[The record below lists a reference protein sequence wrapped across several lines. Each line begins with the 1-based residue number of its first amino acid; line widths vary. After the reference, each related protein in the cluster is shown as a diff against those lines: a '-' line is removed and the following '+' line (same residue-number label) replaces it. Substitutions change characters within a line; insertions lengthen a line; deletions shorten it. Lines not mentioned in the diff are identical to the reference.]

1 MKNRLLKLISV
12 MMTVVL
18 LSAVVSI
25 GVSAEGDRGYIVVT
39 DTVAANTGLDVSD
52 AVQSLIDSNPNRT
65 IYFPDGEYVLAKPI
79 YTPADPELSV
89 SLELSDFAVL
99 KAGEGWA
106 KGEAVVQLGGKN
118 PANDTHTVGSNYS
131 FEGGVI
137 DGSGV
142 ANGISINGGRET
154 AVRNVSIKHTVV
166 GLHIM
171 YGANSGSS
179 DSDIFGLNII
189 GTGGTDSVGIL
200 LEGFDN
206 TVTNVRIGCV
216 YTGVHVK
223 SGGNVLRNVHPLY
236 YSDYTDY
243 ENSCGFLIESGN
255 NWFDYC
261 YSDQFAIGFRTT
273 DYGTST
279 FNNCFC
285 YWYSPSGGTQTGFR
299 ADKYFNSNITS
310 LTLGF
315 KSETENT
322 VLSVG
327 EIGGTG
333 TISTLDV
340 DKRIVADKSYLAYME
355 DMSAFTRIYGFF
367 VLVFNWLVN
376 AVIG

>member
-1 MKNRLLKLISV
+1 MKKYLLKVLSSV
-12 MMTVVL
+12 LCIALVF
-18 LSAVVSI
+18 AVVCV
-25 GVSAEGDRGYIVVT
+25 GASADSDRGYIVVT
-39 DTVAANTGLDVSD
+39 DTVAANTGEDVSD
-52 AVQSLIDSNPNRT
+52 AVQSIIDSNPNRT
-65 IYFPDGEYVLAKPI
+65 IYFPDGEYVFSKPI
-79 YTPADPELSV
+79 YTPADPRLSV

-99 KAGEGWA
+99 RAGEGWT

-166 GLHIM
+166 GIFVM

-179 DSDIFGLNII
+179 DSDIYGVNII

-223 SGGNVLRNVHPLY
+223 SAGNILRNVHPLY

-273 DYGTST
+273 NYGSST

-285 YWYSPSGGTQTGFR
+285 YWYSPNGGVQTGFR
-299 ADKYFNSNITS
+299 ADKYFNSDITS

-315 KSETENT
+315 KDETYNT

-333 TISTLDV
+333 TISNLSV
-340 DKRIVADKSYLAYME
+340 DADNVDEHSYLAYME
-355 DMSAFTRIYGFF
+355 DMTVFTRIFGFF
-367 VLVFNWLVN
+367 VLVFNWLLG
-376 AVIG
+376 AVL

>member
-1 MKNRLLKLISV
+1 MKKYLLKVLSSV
-12 MMTVVL
+12 LCIALVF
-18 LSAVVSI
+18 AVVCI
-25 GVSAEGDRGYIVVT
+25 GVSADSDRGYIVVT
-39 DTVAANTGLDVSD
+39 DTVAANTGADVSD
-52 AVQSLIDSNPNRT
+52 AVQSIIDSNPNRT
-65 IYFPDGEYVLAKPI
+65 IYFPDGEYILSKPI
-79 YTPADPELSV
+79 YTPADPRLSV

-99 KAGEGWA
+99 KAGEGWT

-131 FEGGVI
+131 LEGGVI

-166 GLHIM
+166 GLYIM

-179 DSDIFGLNII
+179 DSDIYGVNII
-189 GTGGTDSVGIL
+189 GTGGTDSVGIV

-236 YSDYTDY
+236 YSDYTDF
-243 ENSCGFLIESGN
+243 ENSCGFLIDEGN

-273 DYGTST
+273 NYGSST

-285 YWYSPSGGTQTGFR
+285 YWYSPNGGVQTGFR
-299 ADKYFNSNITS
+299 ADKYFNSDITS

-315 KSETENT
+315 KDETYNT

-333 TISTLDV
+333 TISNLSV
-340 DKRIVADKSYLAYME
+340 DSDNVDEHSYLAYME
-355 DMSAFTRIYGFF
+355 DMTIFTRIFGFF
-367 VLVFNWLVN
+367 VLVFNWLLN
-376 AVIG
+376 AIV

>member
-1 MKNRLLKLISV
+1 MKKYLLKVLSSV
-12 MMTVVL
+12 LCIALVF
-18 LSAVVSI
+18 AVVCV
-25 GVSAEGDRGYIVVT
+25 GASADSDRGYIVVT
-39 DTVAANTGLDVSD
+39 DTVAANTGEDVSD
-52 AVQSLIDSNPNRT
+52 AIQSIIDSNPNRT
-65 IYFPDGEYVLAKPI
+65 IYFPDGEYVFSKPI
-79 YTPADPELSV
+79 YTPADPRLSV

-99 KAGEGWA
+99 RAGEGWT

-166 GLHIM
+166 GIFVM

-179 DSDIFGLNII
+179 DSDIYGVNII
-189 GTGGTDSVGIL
+189 GTGGTDSVGIV

-216 YTGVHVK
+216 FTGVHVK
-223 SGGNVLRNVHPLY
+223 SGGNMLRNVHPLY
-236 YSDYTDY
+236 YSDYTDF
-243 ENSCGFLIESGN
+243 ENSCGFLIDEGN

-273 DYGTST
+273 NYGSST

-285 YWYSPSGGTQTGFR
+285 YWYSPNGGVQTGFR
-299 ADKYFNSNITS
+299 ADKYFNSDITS

-315 KSETENT
+315 KDETYNT

-333 TISTLDV
+333 TISNLSV
-340 DKRIVADKSYLAYME
+340 DADNVDEHSYLAYME
-355 DMSAFTRIYGFF
+355 DMTVFTRIFGFF
-367 VLVFNWLVN
+367 VLVFNWILG
-376 AVIG
+376 AII

>member
-1 MKNRLLKLISV
+1 MKKYLLKVLSSV
-12 MMTVVL
+12 LCIALVF
-18 LSAVVSI
+18 AVVCV
-25 GVSAEGDRGYIVVT
+25 GASADSDRGYIVVT
-39 DTVAANTGLDVSD
+39 DTVAANTGADVSE
-52 AVQSLIDSNPNRT
+52 AIQSIIDSNPNRT
-65 IYFPDGEYVLAKPI
+65 IYFPDGEYVFSKPI
-79 YTPADPELSV
+79 YTPADPRLSV

-99 KAGEGWA
+99 KAGEGWT

-166 GLHIM
+166 GIFVM

-179 DSDIFGLNII
+179 DSDIYGVNII
-189 GTGGTDSVGIL
+189 GTGGTDSVGIV

-223 SGGNVLRNVHPLY
+223 SGGNMLRNVHPLY
-236 YSDYTDY
+236 YSDYTDF
-243 ENSCGFLIESGN
+243 ENSCGFLIDEGN

-273 DYGTST
+273 NYGSST

-285 YWYSPSGGTQTGFR
+285 YWYSPSGGVQTGFR
-299 ADKYFNSNITS
+299 ADKYFNSDITS

-315 KSETENT
+315 KDETYNT

-333 TISTLDV
+333 TISNLSV
-340 DKRIVADKSYLAYME
+340 DADNVDEHSYLAYME
-355 DMSAFTRIYGFF
+355 DMTVFTRIFGFF
-367 VLVFNWLVN
+367 VLVFNWLLGAIV
-376 AVIG
+376 G

>member
-1 MKNRLLKLISV
+1 MKKYLLKVLSSV
-12 MMTVVL
+12 LCIALVF
-18 LSAVVSI
+18 AVVCI
-25 GVSAEGDRGYIVVT
+25 GVSADSDRGYIVVT
-39 DTVAANTGLDVSD
+39 DTVAANTGEDVSD
-52 AVQSLIDSNPNRT
+52 AVQSIIDSNPNRT

-79 YTPADPELSV
+79 YTPADPRLSV
-89 SLELSDFAVL
+89 SLEFSDFAVL
-99 KAGEGWA
+99 KAGEGWT

-179 DSDIFGLNII
+179 DSDIYGVNII

-223 SGGNVLRNVHPLY
+223 SGGNMLRNVHPLY

-243 ENSCGFLIESGN
+243 EESCGFLIESGN

-285 YWYSPSGGTQTGFR
+285 YWYSSSGGTQTGFR

-310 LTLGF
+310 LSLGF
-315 KSETENT
+315 KNDTHNT

-333 TISTLDV
+333 TISSLDV
-340 DKRIVADKSYLAYME
+340 DEKNVADKSYLAYME
-355 DMSAFTRIYGFF
+355 DMTIFTRIFGFF
-367 VLVFNWLVN
+367 VLVFNWLIN
-376 AVIG
+376 ALL

>member
-18 LSAVVSI
+18 LSAVVCV

-39 DTVAANTGLDVSD
+39 DTIAANTGLDVSD

-189 GTGGTDSVGIL
+189 GTGGTDSVGIV

-206 TVTNVRIGCV
+206 TITNVRIGCV

-327 EIGGTG
+327 EVGGTG

-340 DKRIVADKSYLAYME
+340 DKKIVADKSYLAYME
-355 DMSAFTRIYGFF
+355 DMTVFTRIYGFF
-367 VLVFNWLVN
+367 VLIFNWLVN
-376 AVIG
+376 AIIS

>member
-1 MKNRLLKLISV
+1 MKNTILKTMSV
-12 MMTVVL
+12 ALTFVL
-18 LSAVVSI
+18 LFAVVCV
-25 GVSAEGDRGYIVVT
+25 GASAENDRGYIVVT
-39 DTVAANTGLDVSD
+39 DTVASDTGADVSD
-52 AVQSLIDSNPNRT
+52 AIQSIIDSNPNRT

-79 YTPADPELSV
+79 YTPADPRLSV

-99 KAGEGWA
+99 KAADGWE

-216 YTGVHVK
+216 YTGVHIK
-223 SGGNVLRNVHPLY
+223 SAGNVLRNVHPLY

-273 DYGTST
+273 DYATST

-285 YWYSPSGGTQTGFR
+285 YWYSPSGGVQTGFR

-315 KSETENT
+315 KDETYNT

-333 TISTLDV
+333 TISNIDV
-340 DKRIVADKSYLAYME
+340 EEDKVADKSYLAYVE
-355 DMSAFTRIYGFF
+355 DMTVFTRIYGFF
-367 VLVFNWLVN
+367 VLVFNWLLGALV
-376 AVIG
+376 

>member
-1 MKNRLLKLISV
+1 MKKYLLKVLSSV
-12 MMTVVL
+12 LCIALVF
-18 LSAVVSI
+18 AVVCV
-25 GVSAEGDRGYIVVT
+25 GASADSDRGYIVVT
-39 DTVAANTGLDVSD
+39 DTVAANTGEDVSD
-52 AVQSLIDSNPNRT
+52 AVQSIIDSNPNRT
-65 IYFPDGEYVLAKPI
+65 IYFPDGEYVFSKPI
-79 YTPADPELSV
+79 YTPADPRLSV

-99 KAGEGWA
+99 KAGEGWT

-166 GLHIM
+166 GIFVM

-179 DSDIFGLNII
+179 DSDIYGVNII
-189 GTGGTDSVGIL
+189 GTGGTDSVGIV

-216 YTGVHVK
+216 FTGVHVK
-223 SGGNVLRNVHPLY
+223 SGGNILRNVHPLY
-236 YSDYTDY
+236 YSDYTDF
-243 ENSCGFLIESGN
+243 ENSCGFLIDEGN

-273 DYGTST
+273 NYGSST

-285 YWYSPSGGTQTGFR
+285 YWYSPNGGVQTGFR
-299 ADKYFNSNITS
+299 ADKYFNSDITS

-315 KSETENT
+315 KDETYNT

-333 TISTLDV
+333 TISNLSV
-340 DKRIVADKSYLAYME
+340 DADNVDEHSYLAYME
-355 DMSAFTRIYGFF
+355 DMTIFTRIFGFF
-367 VLVFNWLVN
+367 VLVFNWILGAIV
-376 AVIG
+376 G

>member
-1 MKNRLLKLISV
+1 MKKYLLKALSSV
-12 MMTVVL
+12 LCIALVF
-18 LSAVVSI
+18 AVVCI
-25 GVSAEGDRGYIVVT
+25 GASADSDRGYIVVT
-39 DTVAANTGLDVSD
+39 DTVAANTGADVSD
-52 AVQSLIDSNPNRT
+52 AVQSIIDSNPNRT
-65 IYFPDGEYVLAKPI
+65 IYFPDGEYVFSKPI
-79 YTPADPELSV
+79 YTPADPRLSV

-99 KAGEGWA
+99 KAGEGWT

-166 GLHIM
+166 GIFVM

-179 DSDIFGLNII
+179 DSDIYGVNII
-189 GTGGTDSVGIL
+189 GTGGTDSVGIV

-216 YTGVHVK
+216 FTGVHVK

-236 YSDYTDY
+236 YSDYTDF
-243 ENSCGFLIESGN
+243 ENSCGFLIDEGN

-273 DYGTST
+273 NYGSST

-285 YWYSPSGGTQTGFR
+285 YWYSPNGGVQTGFR
-299 ADKYFNSNITS
+299 ADKYFNSDITS

-315 KSETENT
+315 KDETYNT

-333 TISTLDV
+333 TISNLSV
-340 DKRIVADKSYLAYME
+340 DADNVDEHSYLAYME
-355 DMSAFTRIYGFF
+355 DMTVFTRIFGFF
-367 VLVFNWLVN
+367 VLVFNWLLG
-376 AVIG
+376 AVL

>member
-1 MKNRLLKLISV
+1 MKNRLLKVLSCVLSIVLAFSV
-12 MMTVVL
+12 ACV
-18 LSAVVSI
+18 

-39 DTVAANTGLDVSD
+39 DTVAANTGEDVSD
-52 AVQSLIDSNPNRT
+52 AVQSIIDANPNRT
-65 IYFPDGEYVLAKPI
+65 IYFPDGEYVLSEPI
-79 YTPADPELSV
+79 YTPADPRLSV

-99 KAGEGWA
+99 KAGEGWT
-106 KGEAVVQLGGKN
+106 KGEAVVHLGGKN

-189 GTGGTDSVGIL
+189 GTGGTDSVGIV

-206 TVTNVRIGCV
+206 TLTNVRIGNV
-216 YTGVHVK
+216 FTGVHVK

-243 ENSCGFLIESGN
+243 ENSCGFLVESGN

-285 YWYSPSGGTQTGFR
+285 YWYSPNGGVQTGFR
-299 ADKYFNSNITS
+299 ADKYFNSNVTS

-315 KSETENT
+315 KEETYNT

-340 DKRIVADKSYLAYME
+340 EEDRVADKSYLAYME
-355 DMSAFTRIYGFF
+355 DMTVFTRIYGFF

-376 AVIG
+376 AVVR

>member
-1 MKNRLLKLISV
+1 MKKYLLKVLSSV
-12 MMTVVL
+12 LCIVL
-18 LSAVVSI
+18 VFAVVCI
-25 GVSAEGDRGYIVVT
+25 GVSADSDRGYIVVT
-39 DTVAANTGLDVSD
+39 DTVAANTGADVSE
-52 AVQSLIDSNPNRT
+52 AIQSIIDSNPNRT
-65 IYFPDGEYVLAKPI
+65 IYFPDGEYVFSKPI
-79 YTPADPELSV
+79 YTPADPRLSV

-99 KAGEGWA
+99 KAGEGWT

-131 FEGGVI
+131 LEGGVI

-179 DSDIFGLNII
+179 DSDIYGVNII
-189 GTGGTDSVGIL
+189 GTGGTDSVGIV

-236 YSDYTDY
+236 YSDYTDF
-243 ENSCGFLIESGN
+243 ENSCGFLIDEGN

-273 DYGTST
+273 NYGSST

-285 YWYSPSGGTQTGFR
+285 YWYSPNGGVQTGFR
-299 ADKYFNSNITS
+299 ADKYFNSDITS

-315 KSETENT
+315 KDETYNT

-333 TISTLDV
+333 TISNLSV
-340 DKRIVADKSYLAYME
+340 DSDNVDEHSYLAYME
-355 DMSAFTRIYGFF
+355 DMTIFTRIFGFF
-367 VLVFNWLVN
+367 VLVFNWILG
-376 AVIG
+376 AMI

>member
-1 MKNRLLKLISV
+1 MKKYLLKVLSSV
-12 MMTVVL
+12 LCIVL
-18 LSAVVSI
+18 VFAVVCI
-25 GVSAEGDRGYIVVT
+25 GVSADSDRGYIVVT
-39 DTVAANTGLDVSD
+39 DTVAANTGADVSE
-52 AVQSLIDSNPNRT
+52 AIQSIIDSNPNRT
-65 IYFPDGEYVLAKPI
+65 IYFPDGEYVFSKPI
-79 YTPADPELSV
+79 YTPADPRLSV

-99 KAGEGWA
+99 KAGEGWT

-131 FEGGVI
+131 LEGGVI

-179 DSDIFGLNII
+179 DSDIYGVNII
-189 GTGGTDSVGIL
+189 GTGGTDSVGIV

-216 YTGVHVK
+216 YTSVHVK

-236 YSDYTDY
+236 YSDYTDF
-243 ENSCGFLIESGN
+243 ENSCGFLIDEGN

-273 DYGTST
+273 NYGSST

-285 YWYSPSGGTQTGFR
+285 YWYSPNGGVQTGFR
-299 ADKYFNSNITS
+299 ADKYFNSDITS

-315 KSETENT
+315 KDETYNT

-333 TISTLDV
+333 TISNLSV
-340 DKRIVADKSYLAYME
+340 DSDNVDEHSYLAYME
-355 DMSAFTRIYGFF
+355 DMTIFTRIFGFF
-367 VLVFNWLVN
+367 VLVFNWILG
-376 AVIG
+376 AMI

>member
-1 MKNRLLKLISV
+1 MKKYLLKVLSSV
-12 MMTVVL
+12 LCIALVF
-18 LSAVVSI
+18 AVVCV
-25 GVSAEGDRGYIVVT
+25 GASADSDRGYIVVT
-39 DTVAANTGLDVSD
+39 DTVAANTGEDVSD
-52 AVQSLIDSNPNRT
+52 AVQSIIDSNPNRT
-65 IYFPDGEYVLAKPI
+65 IYFPDGEYVFSKPI
-79 YTPADPELSV
+79 YTPADPRLSV

-99 KAGEGWA
+99 KAGEGWT

-166 GLHIM
+166 GIFVM

-179 DSDIFGLNII
+179 DSDIYGVNII
-189 GTGGTDSVGIL
+189 GTGGTDSVGIV

-216 YTGVHVK
+216 FTGVHVK
-223 SGGNVLRNVHPLY
+223 SGGNILRNVHPLY
-236 YSDYTDY
+236 YSDYTDF
-243 ENSCGFLIESGN
+243 ENSCGFLIDEGN

-273 DYGTST
+273 NYGSST

-285 YWYSPSGGTQTGFR
+285 YWYSPSGGVQTGFR
-299 ADKYFNSNITS
+299 ADKYFNSDITS

-315 KSETENT
+315 KDETYNT

-333 TISTLDV
+333 TISNLSV
-340 DKRIVADKSYLAYME
+340 DADNVDEHSYLAYME
-355 DMSAFTRIYGFF
+355 DMTVFTRIFGFF
-367 VLVFNWLVN
+367 VLVFNWILGAIV
-376 AVIG
+376 G

>member
-1 MKNRLLKLISV
+1 MKKRFCKIISLAL
-12 MMTVVL
+12 TVVL
-18 LSAVVSI
+18 IFAVVCT
-25 GVSAEGDRGYIVVT
+25 GASADSDRGYIVVT
-39 DTVAANTGLDVSD
+39 DTVAANTGADVSD
-52 AVQSLIDSNPNRT
+52 AIQSIIDSNPNRT

-79 YTPADPELSV
+79 YTPADPRLSV

-99 KAGEGWA
+99 KAADGWT

-166 GLHIM
+166 GIYVM

-179 DSDIFGLNII
+179 DSDIYGVNII

-216 YTGVHVK
+216 FTGVHVK

-243 ENSCGFLIESGN
+243 ENSCGFLIDEGN

-273 DYGTST
+273 NYGSST

-285 YWYSPSGGTQTGFR
+285 YWYSPSGGVQTGFR
-299 ADKYFNSNITS
+299 ADKYFNSDITS

-315 KSETENT
+315 KDETYNT

-333 TISTLDV
+333 TISNLSV
-340 DKRIVADKSYLAYME
+340 DSDNVDEHSYLAYME
-355 DMSAFTRIYGFF
+355 DMTVFTRIFGFF
-367 VLVFNWLVN
+367 VLVFNWLLN
-376 AVIG
+376 AIVG

>member
-1 MKNRLLKLISV
+1 MKKYLLKVLSSVLCIALIF
-12 MMTVVL
+12 
-18 LSAVVSI
+18 AVVCI
-25 GVSAEGDRGYIVVT
+25 GVSAESDRGYIVVT

-52 AVQSLIDSNPNRT
+52 AIQSLIDSNPNRT

-79 YTPADPELSV
+79 YTPADPKLSV

-99 KAGEGWA
+99 KAAWSWT

-137 DGSGV
+137 DGSGL

-166 GLHIM
+166 GLHVM

-179 DSDIFGLNII
+179 DSDIYGVNII

-223 SGGNVLRNVHPLY
+223 SAGNILRNVHPLY

-285 YWYSPSGGTQTGFR
+285 YCYSPGGGVQTGFR

-315 KSETENT
+315 KDETYNT

-333 TISTLDV
+333 TISNLSV
-340 DKRIVADKSYLAYME
+340 DADNVDEHSYLAYME
-355 DMSAFTRIYGFF
+355 DMTVFTRIFGFF
-367 VLVFNWLVN
+367 VLVFNWILG
-376 AVIG
+376 AVVG

>member
-1 MKNRLLKLISV
+1 MKNRLVKVLSCALSV
-12 MMTVVL
+12 ILVF
-18 LSAVVSI
+18 AVACI
-25 GVSAEGDRGYIVVT
+25 GASAEGDRGYIVVT
-39 DTVAANTGLDVSD
+39 DTVAANTGADVSAEIQAIID
-52 AVQSLIDSNPNRT
+52 ANPNRT
-65 IYFPDGEYVLAKPI
+65 IYFPDGEYVLSEPI
-79 YTPADPELSV
+79 YTPADPTLSV

-99 KAGEGWA
+99 RAGEGWT

-171 YGANSGSS
+171 HGANSGSS
-179 DSDIFGLNII
+179 DSDIYGLNII

-216 YTGVHVK
+216 FTGVHVK
-223 SGGNVLRNVHPLY
+223 SGGNILRNVHPLY

-243 ENSCGFLIESGN
+243 ENSCGFLVESGN

-285 YWYSPSGGTQTGFR
+285 YWYSPNGGTQTGFC

-315 KSETENT
+315 KDETENT

-340 DKRIVADKSYLAYME
+340 DERIVADKSYLAYME
-355 DMSAFTRIYGFF
+355 DMTVFTRIYGFF

>member
-1 MKNRLLKLISV
+1 MKKYLLKVLSSV
-12 MMTVVL
+12 LCIALVF
-18 LSAVVSI
+18 AVVCV
-25 GVSAEGDRGYIVVT
+25 GASADSDRGYIVVT
-39 DTVAANTGLDVSD
+39 DTVAANTGEDVSD
-52 AVQSLIDSNPNRT
+52 AVQSIIDSNPNRT
-65 IYFPDGEYVLAKPI
+65 IYFPDGEYVFSKPI
-79 YTPADPELSV
+79 YTPADPRLSV

-99 KAGEGWA
+99 KAGEGWT

-166 GLHIM
+166 GIFVM

-179 DSDIFGLNII
+179 DSDIYGVNII
-189 GTGGTDSVGIL
+189 GTGGTDSVGIV

-216 YTGVHVK
+216 FTGVHVK
-223 SGGNVLRNVHPLY
+223 SGGNILRNVHPLY
-236 YSDYTDY
+236 YSDYTDF
-243 ENSCGFLIESGN
+243 ENSCGFLIDEGN

-273 DYGTST
+273 NYGSST

-285 YWYSPSGGTQTGFR
+285 YWYSPNGGVQTGFR
-299 ADKYFNSNITS
+299 ADKYFNSDITS

-315 KSETENT
+315 KDETYNT

-333 TISTLDV
+333 TISNLSV
-340 DKRIVADKSYLAYME
+340 DADNVDEHSYLAYME
-355 DMSAFTRIYGFF
+355 DMTVFTRIFGFF
-367 VLVFNWLVN
+367 VLVFNWILG
-376 AVIG
+376 AII

>member
-1 MKNRLLKLISV
+1 MKKYLLKVLSSV
-12 MMTVVL
+12 LCIALVF
-18 LSAVVSI
+18 AVVCV
-25 GVSAEGDRGYIVVT
+25 GASADSDRGYIVVT
-39 DTVAANTGLDVSD
+39 DTVAANTGEDVSD
-52 AVQSLIDSNPNRT
+52 AVQSIIDSNPNRT
-65 IYFPDGEYVLAKPI
+65 IYFPDGEYVFSKPI
-79 YTPADPELSV
+79 YTPADPRLSV

-99 KAGEGWA
+99 KAGEGWT

-166 GLHIM
+166 GIFVM

-179 DSDIFGLNII
+179 DSDIYGVNII
-189 GTGGTDSVGIL
+189 GTGGTDSVGIV

-216 YTGVHVK
+216 FTGVHVK
-223 SGGNVLRNVHPLY
+223 SGGNILRNVHPLY
-236 YSDYTDY
+236 YSDYTDF
-243 ENSCGFLIESGN
+243 ENSCGFLIDEGN

-273 DYGTST
+273 NYGSST

-285 YWYSPSGGTQTGFR
+285 YWYSPNGGVQTGFR
-299 ADKYFNSNITS
+299 ADKYFNSDITS

-315 KSETENT
+315 KDETYNT

-327 EIGGTG
+327 EVGGTG
-333 TISTLDV
+333 TISNLSV
-340 DKRIVADKSYLAYME
+340 DADNVDEHSYLAYME
-355 DMSAFTRIYGFF
+355 DMTVFTRIFGFF
-367 VLVFNWLVN
+367 VLVFNWLLGAIV
-376 AVIG
+376 G

>member
-12 MMTVVL
+12 VMTVVL

-25 GVSAEGDRGYIVVT
+25 GVSAESDRGYIVVT

-79 YTPADPELSV
+79 YTPADPKLSV

-99 KAGEGWA
+99 KAGEGWE
-106 KGEAVVQLGGKN
+106 KSEAVVQLGGKN

-223 SGGNVLRNVHPLY
+223 SAGNVLRNVHPLY

-327 EIGGTG
+327 EVGGTG

-340 DKRIVADKSYLAYME
+340 DKKIVADKSYLAYME
-355 DMSAFTRIYGFF
+355 DMTVFTRIYGFL
-367 VLVFNWLVN
+367 VLIFNWLVN
-376 AVIG
+376 AMV

>member
-1 MKNRLLKLISV
+1 MKKYLLKVLSSV
-12 MMTVVL
+12 LCIVL
-18 LSAVVSI
+18 VFAVVCV
-25 GVSAEGDRGYIVVT
+25 GASADSDRGYIVVT
-39 DTVAANTGLDVSD
+39 DTVAANTGEDVSD
-52 AVQSLIDSNPNRT
+52 AVQSIIDSNPNRT
-65 IYFPDGEYVLAKPI
+65 IYFPDGEYVFSKPI
-79 YTPADPELSV
+79 YTPADPKLSV

-99 KAGEGWA
+99 KAGEGWT

-166 GLHIM
+166 GIFVM

-179 DSDIFGLNII
+179 DSDIYGVNII
-189 GTGGTDSVGIL
+189 GTGGTDSVGIV

-216 YTGVHVK
+216 FTGVHVK

-236 YSDYTDY
+236 YSDYTDF
-243 ENSCGFLIESGN
+243 ENSCGFLIDEGN

-273 DYGTST
+273 NYGSST

-285 YWYSPSGGTQTGFR
+285 YWYSPGGGVQTGFR

-315 KSETENT
+315 KDETYNT

-333 TISTLDV
+333 TISNLDV
-340 DKRIVADKSYLAYME
+340 DADNVDEHSYLAYME
-355 DMSAFTRIYGFF
+355 DMTVFTRIFGFF
-367 VLVFNWLVN
+367 VLLFNWLLA
-376 AVIG
+376 AVVG